1 MTALQCKIKNI
12 IASDMIRRH
21 AFSKLSSIR
30 EPSTVHAPGAVFR
43 SVLEDVLEQSDT
55 PCGMLSKT
63 ASPRGAL
70 NWAADRLGRFATT
83 ARTTFGRINNE
94 ATRAAAAAQKR
105 IMEARDYLG
114 KHRREVAGVGGIGGI
129 GAGVTLLTPELAET
143 LSQAARSG
151 YVYGRRALRL
161 NNAVNEANGGSAQRE
176 ER

>member
-1 MTALQCKIKNI
+1 
-12 IASDMIRRH
+12 MIRRH
-21 AFSKLSSIR
+21 AFSKQSSFR

-55 PCGMLSKT
+55 PCGMLFKT

-83 ARTTFGRINNE
+83 ARINNE

-161 NNAVNEANGGSAQRE
+161 DNAVNEANGESAQRE